1 MYSFKSSRV
10 LKLVLFFFLLL
21 LSFNQLNAQS
31 KVDYAVQKNSIT
43 TELLDSKV
51 KVTPADTKTYFE
63 ERLNTY
69 YERMILDNL
78 NKDVWASCALIAWT
92 RSLGDSKFT
101 QANIQENV
109 SRIRKRWTSETCP
122 CLDVIPE
129 KFWK

>member
-78 NKDVWASCALIAWT
+78 NKDVCASCALIAWT